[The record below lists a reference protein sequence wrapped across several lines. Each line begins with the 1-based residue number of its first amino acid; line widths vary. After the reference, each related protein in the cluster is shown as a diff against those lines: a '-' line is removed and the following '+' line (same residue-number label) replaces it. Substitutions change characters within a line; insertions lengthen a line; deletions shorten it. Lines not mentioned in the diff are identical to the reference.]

1 MSTGKMRDDFHR
13 ESDEGVDAVL
23 NRMLDA
29 VGGHAGGMAAALDV
43 SPETIKTWRR
53 RGEVSMRFLQGFAEE
68 HGLSLDML
76 RYGENRHPSSGGVG
90 SEFELSPRE
99 IALLRNY
106 RRADA
111 EARLALEQVASA
123 LARSSAPPKRESYEG
138 SKQVFKAQ
146 VGDVAGRDI
155 NKR

>member
-13 ESDEGVDAVL
+13 ESEEGVDAVL

-53 RGEVSMRFLQGFAEE
+53 RGEVSMRFLRGFAEE
-68 HGLSLDML
+68 HRLSLDML
-76 RYGENRHPSSGGVG
+76 RYGENRNPSSGGAG
-90 SEFELSPRE
+90 SEFELSARE

-106 RRADA
+106 RKADA
-111 EARLALEQVASA
+111 EARLALEKVASA
-123 LARSSAPPKRESYEG
+123 LARSPATAPRETYEG
-138 SKQVFKAQ
+138 ANQVFNAQ

>member
-1 MSTGKMRDDFHR
+1 
-13 ESDEGVDAVL
+13 
-23 NRMLDA
+23 
-29 VGGHAGGMAAALDV
+29 
-43 SPETIKTWRR
+43 
-53 RGEVSMRFLQGFAEE
+53 VSMRFLQGFAEE

-90 SEFELSPRE
+90 SEFEMSPRE

-123 LARSSAPPKRESYEG
+123 LARSPAPTKRESYEG